1 MDYAILILLLPFFS
15 FLLLG
20 VFGKWF
26 SHKAAGLVGTVVLGV
41 VAVMAYY
48 TAFEYFFQTPR
59 TAEGVLPTLMPYNF
73 TWLPFFVKGLSF
85 NMGIMLD
92 PISVMMLIV
101 ITTVSLKVHIYS
113 IGYMHS

>member
-1 MDYAILILLLPFFS
+1 MDYTILILLLPFFS

-48 TAFEYFFQTPR
+48 TAFEYFSKLRVRQKVCCPHSCHT
-59 TAEGVLPTLMPYNF
+59 TLHGCP
-73 TWLPFFVKGLSF
+73 S
-85 NMGIMLD
+85 
-92 PISVMMLIV
+92 S
-101 ITTVSLKVHIYS
+101 
-113 IGYMHS
+113 

>member
-1 MDYAILILLLPFFS
+1 MDYTILILLLPFFS

-59 TAEGVLPTLMPYNF
+59 GRGCVAHTHAIQLYMAAL
-73 TWLPFFVKGLSF
+73 LRKG
-85 NMGIMLD
+85 
-92 PISVMMLIV
+92 
-101 ITTVSLKVHIYS
+101 T
-113 IGYMHS
+113 

>member
-1 MDYAILILLLPFFS
+1 MDYTILILLLPFFS

-48 TAFEYFFQTPR
+48 TA
-59 TAEGVLPTLMPYNF
+59 
-73 TWLPFFVKGLSF
+73 
-85 NMGIMLD
+85 
-92 PISVMMLIV
+92 
-101 ITTVSLKVHIYS
+101 
-113 IGYMHS
+113 